1 MWYPADG
8 IGTDATRLPFEEEEE
23 EELDLVGLLTDLK
36 ESIRQAQREDSMTQA
51 IRTMLA
57 GRP

>member
-23 EELDLVGLLTDLK
+23 ELDLVGLLTDLK
-36 ESIRQAQREDSMTQA
+36 ESI
-51 IRTMLA
+51 
-57 GRP
+57 